1 MSFIQVQCIYVAVP
15 VLMTLMSGAGT
26 FVSKRFGR
34 VQTMVLLKLFG
45 DKGMGI
51 EQTMAPSNLG
61 FLIHRCN
68 EFMFLMLGE
77 GVLAMV
83 AAYSNI
89 SMEDSAVFNSTTLT
103 AGA

>member
-45 DKGMGI
+45 VGLLVSMTFIKARRRPPRP
-51 EQTMAPSNLG
+51 QPTSCPPTPPPPPSPPAPKDLP
-61 FLIHRCN
+61 
-68 EFMFLMLGE
+68 
-77 GVLAMV
+77 
-83 AAYSNI
+83 
-89 SMEDSAVFNSTTLT
+89 T
-103 AGA
+103 